1 MTRGLLFV
9 VLAAALSGYAFWVY
23 LRIELPVRG
32 TRPLASLRAVTLV
45 VILALLFDPPI
56 PGTGATGSST
66 RWVLL
71 DASLSMTAEVD
82 GSSPWRQAQARATEL
97 AQEGWNV
104 VTFGDNT
111 RSLEGTDYA
120 PDQPRTLLAPALER
134 AAEAGV
140 GTVRVLSDLRLE
152 DAVAVRAALE
162 ALPLEVDFESFGA
175 DLVNAGI
182 AAFEVPDAARPEG
195 SLTVVAEVH
204 GFGAD
209 SAMLEVRADGAVV
222 ASQLVDLPDA
232 GLRRRIEIEIPVATT
247 AGRVRYSAHVTAES
261 DGFSPDDEAITY
273 ATVGHEEGALVLV
286 SLQPDWEPRF
296 LLSVLEDVTGL
307 PGVGYLRVGPEQFV
321 SIGTAVERA
330 GPVDSATVGR
340 AVRDAALVVVHGLHG
355 DTDDWGRQL
364 VARASSAILLVG
376 DREGAAL
383 AGVRTATSLGG
394 EWYASADVP
403 ASPLV
408 AELTGA
414 ELLGLPPLSNVLVPA
429 DGMAVVSPLDLQL
442 RGIGAPAAALH
453 LETSTGGR
461 RALGLASGFW
471 RWAMREGA
479 GRDAY
484 RRLWSGVAGWVLAEG
499 AMVAPEPRPAR
510 WVFDRGDPVL
520 WSLPRD
526 STDVR
531 LSVLSGDAVVA
542 DTVFRAGAMPSLGA
556 MTPGLYSY
564 RASNGAGDLLA
575 TGRFDVSA
583 NSSEMIP
590 IRSIPERT
598 GPRAATQ
605 VVARRGRPLRTS
617 PWPYLLL
624 ITLLCAEWI
633 ARRRTGL
640 R

>member
-9 VLAAALSGYAFWVY
+9 VLAAALAGYSFWVY
-23 LRIELPVRG
+23 LHIELPVRG
-32 TRPLASLRAVTLV
+32 TRFLASLRAAALV
-45 VILALLFDPPI
+45 VILALLFDPSML
-56 PGTGATGSST
+56 GTDATGSSA

-97 AQEGWNV
+97 TQADWNV

-111 RSLEGTDYA
+111 RSLEEVGYS
-120 PDQPRTLLAPALER
+120 PVQSRTLLAPALER
-134 AAEAGV
+134 AAEAGI
-140 GTVRVLSDLRLE
+140 GTVRVLSDLRFE

-162 ALPLEVDFESFGA
+162 TLPLEVDFESFGT

-204 GFGAD
+204 GAGAD

-222 ASQLVDLPDA
+222 ASQLVGLPDA
-232 GLRRRIEIEIPVATT
+232 GLRRRVEIEIPVGNT
-247 AGRVRYSAHVTAES
+247 AGRVRYSAHVTATS

-307 PGVGYLRVGPEQFV
+307 PGVGYLRVGPERFV
-321 SIGTAVERA
+321 SIGTAADRP
-330 GPVDSATVGR
+330 GPVDSATVAR
-340 AVRDAALVVVHGLHG
+340 SVRDAALVVVHGLHG
-355 DTDDWGRQL
+355 DIDDWSREL
-364 VARASSAILLVG
+364 VERVSNAILLAG
-376 DREGAAL
+376 DREGAAVG
-383 AGVRTATSLGG
+383 GVGTAAPLGG

-408 AELTGA
+408 GELTGA
-414 ELLGLPPLSNVLVPA
+414 ELLGLPPLSDVLVPA
-429 DGMAVVSPLDLQL
+429 DGMAVVSPLDLRL
-442 RGIGAPAAALH
+442 RGIGAPEAALH
-453 LETSTGGR
+453 LETSAGGR

-520 WSLPRD
+520 WSLPSD

-531 LSVLSGDAVVA
+531 LSVSIGDAVVV
-542 DTVFRAGAMPSLGA
+542 DTVFHAGGLASLGT
-556 MTPGLYSY
+556 MSPGSYSY
-564 RASNGAGDLLA
+564 RAANGAGDLLA
-575 TGRFDVSA
+575 TGRFDISA

-590 IRSIPERT
+590 IRAVPERT
-598 GPRAATQ
+598 GPGAATQ
-605 VVARRGRPLRTS
+605 IVARRERSVRTS
-617 PWPYLLL
+617 PLPYLLL
-624 ITLLCAEWI
+624 ITLLCAEWV